1 MRWNSRSNK
10 FTILLSLIAVLN
22 FSVLGS
28 QAKLNLCD
36 VETGQTNIILD
47 IEESRGDRKYR
58 SLCPNLPS
66 DYIKL
71 LIEQVANWVLSE
83 LRA

>member
-1 MRWNSRSNK
+1 MRWSSSSNK
-10 FTILLSLIAVLN
+10 FTILLNLIAVLN
-22 FSVLGS
+22 FSVLGT

-58 SLCPNLPS
+58 WLCPFY
-66 DYIKL
+66 DQIIRKL
-71 LIEQVANWVLSE
+71 FIEQVANLVLLESI
-83 LRA
+83 A